1 VIHVTLKLRLKYWM
15 KQRDFI
21 HVSVKILIWLYK
33 MEVTNVYNAQQ
44 TADSVLQTI
53 FVLFVIA
60 HTYYKADNVWKSAQK
75 DSHWQTGKV
84 LTPQLKI
91 NILKLMM
98 RSTKM
103 SNLIQQRLH
112 RRSKEK
118 KNLSQEFVT
127 HVSDKKVVK
136 NVKVVQ
142 LSGSLTNKGNVKDNV
157 TNW

>member
-1 VIHVTLKLRLKYWM
+1 
-15 KQRDFI
+15 
-21 HVSVKILIWLYK
+21 
-33 MEVTNVYNAQQ
+33 
-44 TADSVLQTI
+44 
-53 FVLFVIA
+53 
-60 HTYYKADNVWKSAQK
+60 
-75 DSHWQTGKV
+75 
-84 LTPQLKI
+84 
-91 NILKLMM
+91 M

-157 TNW
+157 TN